1 LAGNRKTGTQGAIK
15 RAKQTEKKQT
25 ESSNKVKNKNKR
37 STAMMNSNAAVKVRT
52 KNSEKVN
59 VATEVNKVAVG
70 TLAVAAGIV
79 GAWVITAFVAG
90 MLASGGLVPMIS
102 NWIQAVIG

>member
-1 LAGNRKTGTQGAIK
+1 
-15 RAKQTEKKQT
+15 
-25 ESSNKVKNKNKR
+25 
-37 STAMMNSNAAVKVRT
+37 MMKANAAVKVRT
-52 KNSEKVN
+52 KSSEKVN
-59 VATEVNKVAVG
+59 VSTEVNKMALA
-70 TLAVAAGIV
+70 TLTVAAGLV